1 MLRGKR
7 APVHIDEDERHL
19 LITKRPALEYK
30 PLKGRLLRMDRMRP
44 LHYACKDGHK
54 EVAKI
59 LKADLDAESATG
71 HMPLCHF
78 SINNE
83 LETAKKLSAEGEDID
98 LQSEN
103 EYIPLH

>member
-1 MLRGKR
+1 
-7 APVHIDEDERHL
+7 
-19 LITKRPALEYK
+19 
-30 PLKGRLLRMDRMRP
+30 MDRMRP